1 MPDWQIVTDAYAR
14 LLQVR
19 DAFDNA
25 VTEAVR
31 ECNAGSLPVLEVL
44 AIEVEHLTR
53 ALLDALRPAPSVAPQ
68 AGP

>member
-25 VTEAVR
+25 VTEAVSDR
-31 ECNAGSLPVLEVL
+31 NAGSLPVLEVL
-44 AIEVEHLTR
+44 AIEVEHLAR
-53 ALLDALRPAPSVAPQ
+53 AVLDAFRPGLPVAPH